1 MEKLLSER
9 SAFGV
14 LRGTLLQF
22 AAGFSRS
29 HRPDGNAY
37 CVAPAARL
45 VV

>member
-1 MEKLLSER
+1 MLCSLV
-9 SAFGV
+9 AMHFLGI
-14 LRGTLLQF
+14 LRTRPE
-22 AAGFSRS
+22 FSRS